1 MVGTLS
7 SQKYLFMLILMKNMT
22 TGFEISAEI
31 NFKGH
36 AYCDSLKMRYFAK
49 KKKKKFVRNVFAYF
63 KYR

>member
-49 KKKKKFVRNVFAYF
+49 KKKKKICKKCFCIF
-63 KYR
+63 